1 MSSNGPPIGEEQ
13 SSFCLENLFH
23 LLSYRSL
30 DEMLS
35 EALSLLISG
44 FAARGGSIVYFSV
57 PTKRFQQG
65 QLNDLILQYIQHWE
79 DTTLERMR
87 ERAQRARLPQLAPVT
102 RHTLPGESGSLLS
115 IPLLGH
121 EQVCGALSLAF
132 PPAAELTT
140 QQEAIFV
147 RCASGISAMATSV
160 EQLVLTRQRLN
171 QLGLFYQMGQSVASA
186 FDIDRLLQD
195 TIDLA
200 VTVLD
205 AEGAILML
213 VDQETRELVPKSC
226 VGGPSFLEGQRVL
239 PGKGLVGWV
248 AEHGVPILLNNVAQ
262 DARFDPVIDGCQEF
276 PTQSVLCVPLLI
288 KGQVIGTLEMLNKMP
303 RLGFT
308 DEDLSVLITLA
319 AQAAIAIENARLYH
333 NLRAERD
340 RIIEAQE
347 NVRRELARNLHDG
360 PVQLLAALSMRLE
373 TLERQVQVQPE
384 ALTDELDA
392 LKALTRHAMQDARM
406 LLFELR
412 PVILETQGLVS
423 ALQSYVERLAS
434 SGRFAPH
441 FQATDATHRLDP
453 RIEGTIFSIVQE
465 AVTNI
470 EKHANARN
478 IWIRLVEQEGEL
490 IVSVE
495 DDGKGFDIQS
505 IQARYDEGA
514 SFGLLNM
521 RERADLIDG
530 VLTVESGPAR
540 GRSGTLV
547 QLRLELPKA
556 EESQDGRAGNG
567 QPV

>member
-1 MSSNGPPIGEEQ
+1 MSSNGPRSNEER

-35 EALSLLISG
+35 EALSLLIAG
-44 FAARGGSIVYFSV
+44 FEARGGSIVYFSV

-87 ERAQRARLPQLAPVT
+87 ERAQRARLPHLAPVT
-102 RHTLPGESGSLLS
+102 RHTLPGQSGCLLS
-115 IPLLGH
+115 IPLIGH
-121 EQVCGALSLAF
+121 DEICGALSLAF
-132 PPAAELTT
+132 RPTPEITA
-140 QQEAIFV
+140 QQEATFV
-147 RCASGISAMATSV
+147 QCASGISAIATSI

-186 FDIDRLLQD
+186 FDVDRLFQD

-213 VDQETRELVPKSC
+213 IDPQTRELVPKSC
-226 VGGPSFLEGQRVL
+226 LGGPTFLEGQRVPL
-239 PGKGLVGWV
+239 GKGVAGWV
-248 AEHGVPILLNNVAQ
+248 AEHGVPLLLNNAAQ
-262 DARFDPVIDGCQEF
+262 DTRFDPVIDGCHEF

-288 KGQVIGTLEMLNKMP
+288 KGQVIGTLEVLNKMP
-303 RLGFT
+303 RPGFT

-319 AQAAIAIENARLYH
+319 AQAAIATENARLYH
-333 NLRAERD
+333 DLRAERD

-347 NVRRELARNLHDG
+347 NVRRELARNMHDG

-373 TLERQVQVQPE
+373 TLERLNQVQPE
-384 ALTDELDA
+384 AVPDELDA
-392 LKALTRHAMQDARM
+392 LKALARHAMQDARM

-434 SGRFAPH
+434 SGRFTPH
-441 FQATDATHRLDP
+441 FEASDSTHRLDP

-465 AVTNI
+465 AITNI

-478 IWIRLVEQEGEL
+478 IWIRLQEENDEL
-490 IVSVE
+490 IVSIE
-495 DDGKGFDIQS
+495 DDGKGFNIQS
-505 IQARYDEGA
+505 IQARYDKGA

-530 VLTVESGPAR
+530 VLTVESGPKR
-540 GRSGTLV
+540 GKPGTLV

-556 EESQDGRAGNG
+556 EEIQDGRASNG
-567 QPV
+567 